1 MSSVHCATDFY
12 PLPLFELLF
21 EHPNSNHISSRNLWI
36 TGIMSTQSEMVA
48 TNLKRLALGS
58 PFLLSAA
65 ALLVIVSFIHFLLNR
80 PRKLDLPIVGNPGEI
95 DHREVL
101 IEGTA
106 KV

>member
-1 MSSVHCATDFY
+1 
-12 PLPLFELLF
+12 
-21 EHPNSNHISSRNLWI
+21 
-36 TGIMSTQSEMVA
+36 MSTQSEMVT

-95 DHREVL
+95 DHRETL

-106 KV
+106 KVKSAAKLMSLAKYNNQIVP